1 GLLGKAFGRD
11 VAGALRGAVDSA
23 LAEARQVKGAG
34 RDLAEEAAGSA
45 VKPVATDF
53 GRDLAGRTANL
64 ARALREGRV
73 DAAGE
78 AWFSDIGDIFAR
90 GLGGVMGEAAAR
102 RVGEDWARAF
112 ARSFGGRGME
122 AA

>member
-34 RDLAEEAAGSA
+34 RDVAGGVAGSGVRPA
-45 VKPVATDF
+45 ATDF
-53 GRDLAGRTANL
+53 GRDLAGRTVNL
-64 ARALREGRV
+64 ARVLREGR
-73 DAAGE
+73 AGGV
-78 AWFSDIGDIFAR
+78 GDEVFAGVGEVFAR
-90 GLGGVMGEAAAR
+90 ELGGVMGEAAAR